1 MLAIKLTPDEFG
13 VVGIAIVVSAL
24 IQSFSEFGFGA
35 ALIHKKN
42 TANGHFSSV
51 FFANLLLGIILG
63 VTCFLFA
70 DIISATFNSERIA
83 PILRVLSVGFIVNS
97 FSLSHIAMLQKEM
110 RFRDLARRDV
120 YASIAGAIA
129 GIAALLSGAG
139 VWSIVVQLI
148 TYYIVG
154 ALIIWHLS
162 TWRPRLSEYS
172 LNFLKELWPYSS
184 KILITNLL
192 NFGVKNTDR
201 VLIGGAL
208 GPYALG
214 IYTFAYNLVLLP
226 ITSINSAIGA
236 YLFPKYSAMQ
246 DEVNMVRS
254 SYLSVLKLTLLCM
267 APFIIVFSQTAHIFV
282 DLIWGDTW
290 SEAIPTMKVL
300 CALAIIGSFVA
311 PSGQLMKSFGRPDW
325 LLYWSIFTVIL
336 QGVLIYIGV
345 KIVGL
350 LGASLGLLLS
360 CILSIPIVIFIS
372 NQLIGLSATLTIKL
386 IGPIIMA
393 SVCMLLIFLGAEFYG
408 YQGVVSLSVAT
419 MVAFIVYII
428 VLVCMDSSVKNTAT
442 LLRSGERR
450 LVKLFKLLGSHSY

>member
-1 MLAIKLTPDEFG
+1 
-13 VVGIAIVVSAL
+13 
-24 IQSFSEFGFGA
+24 
-35 ALIHKKN
+35 
-42 TANGHFSSV
+42 
-51 FFANLLLGIILG
+51 
-63 VTCFLFA
+63 
-70 DIISATFNSERIA
+70 
-83 PILRVLSVGFIVNS
+83 LRVLSIGFIVNS
-97 FSLSHIAMLQKEM
+97 SSLCHIALLQKEL
-110 RFRDLARRDV
+110 RFRDLAKRDV
-120 YASIAGAIA
+120 CASIAGAIA
-129 GIAALLSGAG
+129 GITAVFSGAG
-139 VWSIVVQLI
+139 VWSIVAQLI

-154 ALIIWHLS
+154 AVFIWYV
-162 TWRPRLSEYS
+162 TAWRPQFNEFSSEYI
-172 LNFLKELWPYSS
+172 KDLWPYSS
-184 KILITNLL
+184 KILTTNLL

-201 VLIGGAL
+201 ILIGGAL

-236 YLFPKYSAMQ
+236 YVLPRYPAMQ

-325 LLYWSIFTVIL
+325 LLYWSIFTVII

-345 KIVGL
+345 KIAGL
-350 LGASLGLLLS
+350 LGVSLGLLLS

-408 YQGVVSLSVAT
+408 YQGVVSLSVST
-419 MVAFIVYII
+419 MVAFIVYITI
-428 VLVCMDSSVKNTAT
+428 LIFMDSSVRNTAN
-442 LLRSGERR
+442 LLLSGERSI
-450 LVKLFKLLGSHSY
+450 VKLFKLLGSHSY